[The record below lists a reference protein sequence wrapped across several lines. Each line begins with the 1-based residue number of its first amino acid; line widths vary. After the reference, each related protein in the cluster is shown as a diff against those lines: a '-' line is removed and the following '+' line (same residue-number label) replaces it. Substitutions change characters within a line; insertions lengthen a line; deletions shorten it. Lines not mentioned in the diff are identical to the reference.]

1 MSNHFRNKSCSWW
14 RSIFNDLFRFSIT
27 TSNKLNFTFLCCFR
41 FSFSNQIIFKQH
53 LVIIINEYKF
63 PLLTYSLEYFIL
75 YINPILDGS
84 FILVFPKGV
93 WEALQKFELILYQFL
108 TIGYFRFHL
117 GRVPF
122 SSACFFSQATI
133 ISYPYVILNIQS
145 RIFSPF
151 MWSPFFWYK
160 YFSWSHLSVTE
171 LSIFLDLFYLWLCG
185 TKILI
190 IRALAYQFN

>member
-27 TSNKLNFTFLCCFR
+27 TSNKLNFTFLCCLR

-93 WEALQKFELILYQFL
+93 CEALKNSNWFWSFWLRYATDHFIFGYFL
-108 TIGYFRFHL
+108 VLLTMGYFRFPL
-117 GRVPF
+117 GWVPF
-122 SSACFFSQATI
+122 SSACFFSATPYDLVFLCNTKYI
-133 ISYPYVILNIQS
+133 ELCSSLSYVKTNILFLS
-145 RIFSPF
+145 GVYSIFR
-151 MWSPFFWYK
+151 
-160 YFSWSHLSVTE
+160 SHLSVTD
-171 LSIFLDLFYLWLCG
+171 LSFSWI
-185 TKILI
+185 
-190 IRALAYQFN
+190 